1 MSKLNKGNT
10 APARAKAVAL
20 RLATGGLIV
29 AATVFVLPAYATPGS
44 GVSSVRQSLAPFTD
58 LDVKA
63 DKTGKWDLKLMTKD
77 ITDVG
82 VDKVTIQP
90 SGYSGWHT
98 HTGVVFVTVT
108 SGQITEYDGERCSTT
123 TYNAG
128 EGFVEPPNH
137 VMQVAN
143 RTGSVATIVAVQ
155 MRPTG
160 TPGRVDAS
168 APSACHFSS

>member
-1 MSKLNKGNT
+1 MSKLNNGKI
-10 APARAKAVAL
+10 APARAKVVAL
-20 RLATGGLIV
+20 RVAAGGLIV

-44 GVSSVRQSLAPFTD
+44 GFSGVRQSLAPFTD

-160 TPGRVDAS
+160 SLGRVDAD